1 MANKDKLEDQ
11 KRRAQQGPSQKKK
24 IPKPGLGQ
32 NLPGKKK
39 EDSSVTLAKFMKAKV
54 DALNESVKAGG
65 MKRDRI
71 LEGSN
76 MRSPKRFIRDVEAG
90 KYSKPNKDA
99 AYYKSIGLTGERGDK
114 AVKDFFKPEKLKS
127 KNTVQLYMAKGGR
140 AGFKSGSKGCKLA
153 MKGKGRAYGKNS

>member
-1 MANKDKLEDQ
+1 MADKNKLEEQ
-11 KRRAQQGPSQKKK
+11 RRRAQQGPSQKKK
-24 IPKPGLGQ
+24 GPKAGIG

-39 EDSSVTLAKFMKAKV
+39 EDSSVTLGKFMKAKV

-76 MRSPKRFIRDVEAG
+76 MRSPRRFIEDVEAG
-90 KYSKPNKDA
+90 KYKKPNKDA

-114 AVKDFFKPEKLKS
+114 AVKDFFKPEKL
-127 KNTVQLYMAKGGR
+127 AKGGR

-153 MKGKGRAYGKNS
+153 IKGKGRAYGKNS

>member
-1 MANKDKLEDQ
+1 MAE
-11 KRRAQQGPSQKKK
+11 SEYIKKK
-24 IPKPGLGQ
+24 TKGRKMGLG
-32 NLPGKKK
+32 NLSGKKK
-39 EDSSVTLAKFMKAKV
+39 EDSSVTLAKFIKSKV

-76 MRSPKRFIRDVEAG
+76 MRSPRRFIKEVEEG

-114 AVKDFFKPEKLKS
+114 AVDNFFKPQKFS
-127 KNTVQLYMAKGGR
+127 KGGR

-153 MKGKGRAYGKNS
+153 TKGKGRAYGKNS

>member
-1 MANKDKLEDQ
+1 MADKEKTQEERKTGGPRMLRPGVGSLAER
-11 KRRAQQGPSQKKK
+11 KPTMTQQARK
-24 IPKPGLGQ
+24 
-32 NLPGKKK
+32 KKK
-39 EDSSVTLAKFMKAKV
+39 EDSSVTLGKFMKAKV

-76 MRSPKRFIRDVEAG
+76 MRSPKRFIEDVEAG
-90 KYSKPNKDA
+90 KYKKPNKDA

-114 AVKDFFKPEKLKS
+114 AVKDFFKPQKL
-127 KNTVQLYMAKGGR
+127 AKGGR

>member
-1 MANKDKLEDQ
+1 MTNLAPEENKTPRPAAGGSKTSQEK
-11 KRRAQQGPSQKKK
+11 KRKAGPGSLLKK
-24 IPKPGLGQ
+24 
-32 NLPGKKK
+32 KKK
-39 EDSSVTLAKFMKAKV
+39 EDSSVTLGKFMKAKV

-76 MRSPKRFIRDVEAG
+76 MRSPKRFIEDVEAG
-90 KYSKPNKDA
+90 KYKKPNKDA

-114 AVKDFFKPEKLKS
+114 AVKDFFKPQKL
-127 KNTVQLYMAKGGR
+127 AKGGR